1 MRRLIALALVL
12 IPLPLA
18 ACVVVPSDEPV
29 RIDYY
34 VHGELWVER
43 GGTLEID
50 ARVVSDATG
59 QRLPGYPVDG
69 TATGGALSE
78 HNDRGLIYFRFQADR
93 DIPPPYVIT
102 LTADSAGGGDTVTIR
117 IEAGWQFADASYVSH
132 LDDNLPEIGERWSGR
147 VCGNPFGPWQ
157 FERVITET
165 DVQNTESFQAQ
176 PRPLDDRGGQEF
188 GGVPMIAAN
197 PGERSGEAPFLL
209 WIDDVSPPDFV
220 PQVQRIEVAVEPLSA
235 EECA

>member
-1 MRRLIALALVL
+1 MRRLIALALFT
-12 IPLPLA
+12 LPLA
-18 ACVVVPSDEPV
+18 ACAVVSSDEPV

-34 VHGELWVER
+34 VHGELWVEP

-59 QRLPGYPVDG
+59 QRLPGYPLDG

-78 HNDRGLIYFRFQADR
+78 RNDRGMTYFIFQADR
-93 DIPPPYVIT
+93 DIAPPYVIT
-102 LTADSAGGGDTVTIR
+102 LTADSDGGGDSVTLR
-117 IEAGWQFADASYVSH
+117 IEAGWQFTDASYVAH

-147 VCGNPFGPWQ
+147 VCGNPFGQWQ

-165 DVQNTESFQAQ
+165 DVQNTESFAAV
-176 PRPLDDRGGQEF
+176 PRPLEDRGGQEF
-188 GGVPMIAAN
+188 GGVAMIAAN
-197 PGERSGEAPFLL
+197 PAERNGEAPFLL
-209 WIDDVSPPDFV
+209 WIDDVSPAEFV
-220 PQVQRIEVAVEPLSA
+220 PSTQRIAAEVAPLSA